1 MKFWRLNE
9 TAILEQE
16 IEFLKQ
22 QIQQEQGKTERERE
36 IVRDLSRRLDE
47 EGSERRKLTAIITYK
62 PEEEEQKEPVKDS

>member
-1 MKFWRLNE
+1 VKFWRLNE